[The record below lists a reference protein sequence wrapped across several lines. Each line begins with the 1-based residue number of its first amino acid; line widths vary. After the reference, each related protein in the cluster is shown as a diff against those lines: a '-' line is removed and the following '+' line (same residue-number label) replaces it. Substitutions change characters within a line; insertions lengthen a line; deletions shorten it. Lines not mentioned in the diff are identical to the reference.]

1 MSRYGGNDVD
11 DELLT
16 ITQTA
21 EYLQLSD
28 KTVRRLIKD
37 DKLAAYKVGERV
49 WRVKESDI
57 VKYLS
62 DNSNGK
68 KGADTK

>member
-1 MSRYGGNDVD
+1 ME

-16 ITQTA
+16 IAQTA
-21 EYLQLSD
+21 DYLQLSD

-49 WRVKESDI
+49 WRVSESDI
-57 VKYLS
+57 VKYLKE
-62 DNSNGK
+62 NANGK
-68 KGADTK
+68 KGAE

>member
-1 MSRYGGNDVD
+1 VE

-16 ITQTA
+16 IAQTA
-21 EYLQLSD
+21 DYLQLSD

-49 WRVKESDI
+49 WRVSESDI
-57 VKYLS
+57 VKYLKE
-62 DNSNGK
+62 NANGK
-68 KGADTK
+68 KGAE

>member
-1 MSRYGGNDVD
+1 MD

-21 EYLQLSD
+21 EYLRISD

-37 DKLAAYKVGERV
+37 DKLAASKVGERV

-57 VKYLS
+57 AKYLR

-68 KGADTK
+68 KGAELK